1 VIQPVRA
8 GIDRG
13 ALMTERIALVTGGAS
28 GIGLAATRRL
38 VERGFRVAVLDVA
51 KHNLD
56 TVAEELGA
64 AVMTFNTDV
73 GDRRALA
80 ETVRQ
85 IEAVGPIEHVLGS
98 AGIARVGV
106 TLSVAES
113 DLELMMRVNYFG
125 VVNLVDVVFPLMLE
139 RGRGEF
145 AILASATGLV
155 PPKKMAGYGATKAAV
170 INYLVSLNH
179 EHGGKG
185 VTIGIVCPAAVATP
199 MAKDFFAD
207 PKKRKKSMAT
217 TPEKIV
223 AAIEKGLA
231 RRKLMILPGLAK
243 PAALAERINPALMR
257 KVQSGRLGDLVS

>member
-1 VIQPVRA
+1 MTQP
-8 GIDRG
+8 
-13 ALMTERIALVTGGAS
+13 IALVTGGAS

-38 VERGFRVAVLDVA
+38 VERGYRVAVIDVA
-51 KHNLD
+51 KQNLD
-56 TVAEELGA
+56 AVAEELGQS
-64 AVMTFNTDV
+64 VVIFTTDV
-73 GDRRALA
+73 GDREALRA
-80 ETVRQ
+80 TVRE
-85 IEAVGPIEHVLGS
+85 IEALGPIEHVLGS
-98 AGIARVGV
+98 AGIARVGP

-113 DLELMMRVNYFG
+113 DVELMMRVNYFG
-125 VVNLVDVVFPLMLE
+125 VVNLVDVVFPLMLA

-170 INYLVSLNH
+170 VNYLVSLNH
-179 EHGGKG
+179 EHAGKG

-199 MAKDFFAD
+199 MAQDFFAD

-231 RRKLMILPGLAK
+231 RKKLIILPGLAK
-243 PAALAERINPALMR
+243 GAALAERISPALMR
-257 KVQSGRLGDLVS
+257 KVQQGKLGDLVD

>member
-1 VIQPVRA
+1 
-8 GIDRG
+8 
-13 ALMTERIALVTGGAS
+13 MTDRIALVTGGAS

-38 VERGFRVAVLDVA
+38 VQRGFRVAVLDVA
-51 KHNLD
+51 KDNLD
-56 TVAEELGA
+56 AVTQELGDR
-64 AVMTFNTDV
+64 VMTFSTDI
-73 GDRRALA
+73 GDRQALA

-98 AGIARVGV
+98 AGIARVGP
-106 TLSVAES
+106 TLEVSES
-113 DLELMMRVNYFG
+113 DVELMVRVNFLG
-125 VVNLVDVVFPLMLE
+125 VVNLVDVVFPLLLG

-155 PPKKMAGYGATKAAV
+155 PPRKMAAYGATKAAV

-199 MAKDFFAD
+199 MAQDFFAD
-207 PKKRKKSMAT
+207 PKKRKRSMAT
-217 TPEKIV
+217 TPEKVV

-231 RRKLMILPGLAK
+231 RKRLMIIPGAVAK
-243 PAALAERINPALMR
+243 GTSLAERVSPALMR
-257 KVQSGRLGDLVS
+257 AVQRSSAADLVD

>member
-1 VIQPVRA
+1 MAQP
-8 GIDRG
+8 
-13 ALMTERIALVTGGAS
+13 IALVTGGAS

-51 KHNLD
+51 KDNLD
-56 TVAEELGA
+56 AVATELGD
-64 AVMTFNTDV
+64 AVLPFSTDV
-73 GDRRALA
+73 GDRAALA

-85 IEAVGPIEHVLGS
+85 IEAIGPIEHVLGS
-98 AGIARVGV
+98 AGIARVGA
-106 TLSVAES
+106 TLNVAES

-125 VVNLVDVVFPLMLE
+125 VVNLVATVFPLMLA

-155 PPKKMAGYGATKAAV
+155 APKKMAGYGATKAAV
-170 INYLVSLNH
+170 INYLVSLHH
-179 EHGGKG
+179 EYQDSG

-199 MAKDFFAD
+199 MAVDFFAD

-217 TPEKIV
+217 SPEKIV

-231 RRKLMILPGLAK
+231 RKKLMILPGLAK

-257 KVQSGRLGDLVS
+257 RVQRGRLGDLVS

>member
-1 VIQPVRA
+1 M
-8 GIDRG
+8 DRP
-13 ALMTERIALVTGGAS
+13 IALVTGGAS

-38 VERGFRVAVLDVA
+38 VERGYRVAVIDVA
-51 KHNLD
+51 KDNLD
-56 TVAEELGA
+56 AVAAELGD
-64 AVMTFNTDV
+64 AVTTFATDV
-73 GDRRALA
+73 GDRQALA

-85 IEAVGPIEHVLGS
+85 VEAMGPIEHVLGS
-98 AGIARVGV
+98 AGIARVGA
-106 TLSVAES
+106 TLDVAES

-170 INYLVSLNH
+170 VNYLVSLHH
-179 EHGGKG
+179 EHGKSG

-199 MAKDFFAD
+199 MAEDFFAD
-207 PKKRKKSMAT
+207 PKKRRKSMAT

-223 AAIEKGLA
+223 ASIEKGLA
-231 RRKLMILPGLAK
+231 RKKLIILPGLARG
-243 PAALAERINPALMR
+243 AALAERISPALMR
-257 KVQSGRLGDLVS
+257 RVQQGKLGDLVD